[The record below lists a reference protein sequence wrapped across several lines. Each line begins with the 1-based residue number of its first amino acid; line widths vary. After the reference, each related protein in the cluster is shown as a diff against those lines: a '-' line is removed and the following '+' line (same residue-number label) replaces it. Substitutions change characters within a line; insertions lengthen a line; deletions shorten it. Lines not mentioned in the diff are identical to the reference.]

1 MLEVCGF
8 ICVCMWSSFLHLL
21 PPYVILAGLPALC
34 LDMYGH
40 LHALE
45 CFVNVHFISSLEGQL
60 VISYKWGQWKTLNQT
75 FVSSP
80 SLWCITGFPSTKN
93 VDLSALEQFSW
104 VPGWHTLIYLLP
116 AIEQQTEN
124 GTEKA
129 LMPTLKHPL
138 ALQTQEGAPRSL
150 PGAQL
155 PSHSWMI
162 NLWYGLHFSALK
174 MQLSTF
180 MNTNNAIIS
189 AFLIFN

>member
-45 CFVNVHFISSLEGQL
+45 CFVNVHFIPSLEGQL

-80 SLWCITGFPSTKN
+80 SL
-93 VDLSALEQFSW
+93 
-104 VPGWHTLIYLLP
+104 
-116 AIEQQTEN
+116 
-124 GTEKA
+124 
-129 LMPTLKHPL
+129 
-138 ALQTQEGAPRSL
+138 
-150 PGAQL
+150 
-155 PSHSWMI
+155 
-162 NLWYGLHFSALK
+162 
-174 MQLSTF
+174 
-180 MNTNNAIIS
+180 
-189 AFLIFN
+189 